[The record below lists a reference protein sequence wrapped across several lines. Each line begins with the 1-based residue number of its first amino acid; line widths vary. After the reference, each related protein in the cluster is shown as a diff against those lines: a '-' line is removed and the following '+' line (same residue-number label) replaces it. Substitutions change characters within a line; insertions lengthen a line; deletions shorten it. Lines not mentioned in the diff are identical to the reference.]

1 MENKRKRIGV
11 IGYWF
16 ATNYGGVASYF
27 SLYNNLREW
36 GYQPFLVENPYFY
49 TDKEG
54 EDVFSRNF
62 FKEIHADICE
72 PYTIEELNKLNEKAD
87 VFVLGSDQVLT
98 RSSLRAFGK
107 LFLMEFSSD
116 DKKRIAISASCGGD
130 NLEGI
135 DSQIEYIK
143 KQFLR
148 FSKIS
153 IREFAGLDV
162 VQKKFGVKDD
172 FMIDPIFFTKREDY
186 IEIGKEEEQDPYIL
200 AYILDPT
207 EDKREGI
214 LRLAEWTNLKVKVA
228 LDGRKF
234 THEQNEKVMNLP
246 EMTLPE
252 LDFKQWLHY
261 YVNASYIITDSFHG
275 TAMALIL
282 NKPVIAY
289 ANYKRGYPRFQTLI
303 RIFDIGERL
312 IERTSEMSR
321 TLVFQDID
329 FRKINQKITDY
340 KEHAKQWII
349 SGLEMDKKEIG
360 SIRLPK
366 TSVNT
371 LLPQN
376 ECVGCG
382 ACVNICPKD
391 AVSLIADEV
400 GYYRAK
406 VDWEKCIDCGLC
418 AKTCPALQLPQN
430 NNSTMPKCYEFIAN
444 DKDILWN
451 SSSGGAFSVFSKNVL
466 EKKGVIVGAAWADDF
481 SVHHIIVD
489 RIADLYKLQKSKYLQ
504 SYIGYVF
511 RQVKE
516 YLEKDREVL
525 FTGCPCQVAGL
536 RAYLGKDYDNLI
548 SVDLLCG
555 NAPSAEF
562 FKKYLKEAFPDGIK
576 KYEFRNKSQGYNA
589 ECIEIEKNNGEK
601 VVLRGT
607 KQDAYQ
613 RVYHNHTMCA
623 SHCENC
629 KYQRLPR
636 FGDITI
642 GDFWGLSAKDKK
654 IDVSKG
660 VSVILANSKRGEE
673 FLKEIPEEDIAI
685 FKEVPLDWLGGNGF
699 AIKGSHNY
707 ASPERDSFYSAVQK
721 MSFSRAVNYALKP
734 NHGIYNVDYEKTNT
748 PLAFNSNGLHFSF
761 DPMVWEEHVIEGKPT
776 LFVHSNQWKVHRYAN
791 LSLNTTLKKGK
802 EYMFSI
808 RFKLKSAYPLI
819 SFHVRDSGSGCIQI
833 IHSFQIPKDNVGNK
847 WYEVRVKFIPDT
859 DLYDQ
864 FMIGAS
870 QVSGQGNFFMLDYV
884 NIVEV

>member
-1 MENKRKRIGV
+1 MGV
-11 IGYWF
+11 S
-16 ATNYGGVASYF
+16 AV
-27 SLYNNLREW
+27 
-36 GYQPFLVENPYFY
+36 LVENPYFY

-162 VQKKFGVKDD
+162 VQKKFGVKAD

-289 ANYKRGYPRFQTLI
+289 ANYKRGYPRFQTLV

-312 IERTSEMSR
+312 IERTSEMSN

-340 KEHAKQWII
+340 KEYAKQWII

-366 TSVNT
+366 ISVNT

-400 GYYRAK
+400 GYYR
-406 VDWEKCIDCGLC
+406 
-418 AKTCPALQLPQN
+418 
-430 NNSTMPKCYEFIAN
+430 
-444 DKDILWN
+444 
-451 SSSGGAFSVFSKNVL
+451 
-466 EKKGVIVGAAWADDF
+466 
-481 SVHHIIVD
+481 
-489 RIADLYKLQKSKYLQ
+489 
-504 SYIGYVF
+504 
-511 RQVKE
+511 
-516 YLEKDREVL
+516 
-525 FTGCPCQVAGL
+525 
-536 RAYLGKDYDNLI
+536 
-548 SVDLLCG
+548 
-555 NAPSAEF
+555 
-562 FKKYLKEAFPDGIK
+562 
-576 KYEFRNKSQGYNA
+576 
-589 ECIEIEKNNGEK
+589 
-601 VVLRGT
+601 
-607 KQDAYQ
+607 
-613 RVYHNHTMCA
+613 
-623 SHCENC
+623 
-629 KYQRLPR
+629 
-636 FGDITI
+636 
-642 GDFWGLSAKDKK
+642 
-654 IDVSKG
+654 SKG
-660 VSVILANSKRGEE
+660 
-673 FLKEIPEEDIAI
+673 
-685 FKEVPLDWLGGNGF
+685 
-699 AIKGSHNY
+699 
-707 ASPERDSFYSAVQK
+707 
-721 MSFSRAVNYALKP
+721 
-734 NHGIYNVDYEKTNT
+734 
-748 PLAFNSNGLHFSF
+748 
-761 DPMVWEEHVIEGKPT
+761 
-776 LFVHSNQWKVHRYAN
+776 
-791 LSLNTTLKKGK
+791 
-802 EYMFSI
+802 
-808 RFKLKSAYPLI
+808 
-819 SFHVRDSGSGCIQI
+819 
-833 IHSFQIPKDNVGNK
+833 
-847 WYEVRVKFIPDT
+847 
-859 DLYDQ
+859 
-864 FMIGAS
+864 
-870 QVSGQGNFFMLDYV
+870 
-884 NIVEV
+884 